1 MRHAPADRQSLTPA
15 TTARPAPAT
24 ATTAARASL
33 TTPTPRPSPPTV
45 RPTHAPVGRPLLC
58 AALSATLA
66 LAVSACGASGERA
79 AGPQAGTASAAG
91 QSPATLPS
99 PALPPVLTR
108 GQARAALITAADL
121 GEAWEPTRGAA
132 TWRDE
137 VLKTSAERT
146 DRPDCRRLLDVL
158 YTEDLFG
165 GSATTAPRA
174 AVALD
179 DPDGGAQLHYR
190 VTSYRAADIDG
201 TLAWLAT
208 LPDTCGHF
216 EARAEAARGIDR
228 DVRVTALT
236 LPGTGDARGGLRV
249 TVSDARAEETLTV
262 DLVAVRVG
270 DDALSL
276 TNGTLDA
283 PADDATRTAV
293 EVGTERLTEA
303 RRQGRAQV

>member
-1 MRHAPADRQSLTPA
+1 MSLAAASSSPVVTPARPSPGPDTTLPSAAATAPPTPTAPVHPTPA
-15 TTARPAPAT
+15 TA
-24 ATTAARASL
+24 
-33 TTPTPRPSPPTV
+33 
-45 RPTHAPVGRPLLC
+45 GRPLLC
-58 AALSATLA
+58 AVLSATLV
-66 LAVSACGASGERA
+66 LAVSACGAGGERVV
-79 AGPQAGTASAAG
+79 GPPVGTASASS

-137 VLKTSAERT
+137 VLKTTAGRT

-165 GSATTAPRA
+165 GGATTAPRA
-174 AVALD
+174 TVALD

-190 VTSYRAADIDG
+190 ITSYRAADIDA

-208 LPDTCGHF
+208 LPDACGHF
-216 EARAEAARGIDR
+216 EARAGAGRDAAR

-236 LPGTGDARGGLRV
+236 LPGAGDARGGLRV

-262 DLVAVRVG
+262 DLAAVRVG

-283 PADDATRTAV
+283 PADDATRAAV

>member
-1 MRHAPADRQSLTPA
+1 MLTP
-15 TTARPAPAT
+15 
-24 ATTAARASL
+24 
-33 TTPTPRPSPPTV
+33 
-45 RPTHAPVGRPLLC
+45 
-58 AALSATLA
+58 
-66 LAVSACGASGERA
+66 
-79 AGPQAGTASAAG
+79 
-91 QSPATLPS
+91 
-99 PALPPVLTR
+99 

-121 GEAWEPTRGAA
+121 GKGWESTRGAA

-137 VLKTSAERT
+137 VLKTTAGPT

-190 VTSYRAADIDG
+190 ITSYRAADIDG

-216 EARAEAARGIDR
+216 EARAEAGVAR

-236 LPGTGDARGGLRV
+236 LPGAGDARGGLRV